1 MKTDKF
7 EITGMTCSSCV
18 AHVEKSVGKLE
29 GIDKVQVNLLTNSM
43 IVSYND
49 DVLASDKIQKSV
61 EDAGYSAHIKSQ
73 NSASAKKADKKDYV
87 QLEKDDMKTRWWISL
102 AFLIPLLYL
111 SMGHMF
117 GFPLPAIFLGSKNS
131 ISFAFT
137 QLLLTL
143 PIALV
148 NKKYFSIGFKSLVKR
163 APNMDSLIALGSS
176 AAIVYG
182 IFAIFRIG
190 YGLGHGDAA
199 LVHQYSHDLFFES
212 GATILTLITLGKYL
226 EARSK
231 SRTSET
237 ITKLVN
243 LAPKTALKIENG
255 IETEIPVEN
264 IRENDEIIVKSGQS
278 IPVDGI
284 IVSGSG
290 HIDESALTGESMPIY
305 KEKGEKV
312 LSASINTSGFF
323 VFRATKVGED
333 TTLSQIIRLV
343 EEASASKAPISKMAD
358 KISGVFVP
366 IVIAISIISITVWL
380 LLGYPFDFALSMGIA
395 VLVISCPCA
404 LGLATPVAI
413 MVGTG
418 KGAEHGMLY
427 KSAESLE
434 TAHKIDTIVLDKT
447 GTLTEGKPCVTDIVL
462 SSGFTEDSLL
472 QIAITLEKSSE
483 HPLAEAIVK
492 VAESKRITA
501 FPFESFETIAGH
513 GVKALIDKTQY
524 LAGNLLLMKNS
535 NVEVE
540 DFVLLAEQLA
550 EQGKTPLFIA
560 KEKSVIGLI
569 AVADTLKI
577 SSKNAVDNFKKL
589 GLDVIMLTGDHAK
602 TAAYIQHQLD
612 IPTVISEVLPQDKE
626 KEISRLQAEGRKVAM
641 VGDGINDAPAL
652 MRADLGVAI
661 GAGTDIAIESA
672 DVVLMRS
679 DLMDVVSI
687 IQLSKAVIRN
697 IKQNLFWAFF
707 YNIIG
712 IPLAAGVFYFALGWK
727 LNPMFAAA
735 AMSFSSVSV
744 VLNSLRLLR
753 FKPKLNQFETANN
766 TVKTSTDIKVTT
778 VDIPKKSNSIP
789 TKARTFTF
797 QNQTTNGVRDNSN
810 SSNNFI
816 MSNKTLKISGMTC
829 GHCSGRVEK
838 ALNSIEGVEAKV
850 FLEANEAKI
859 SLTKEVSNETLKQA
873 VENAGYEVTEI
884 V

>member
-43 IVSYND
+43 TVSYD
-49 DVLASDKIQKSV
+49 EGVLASDKIEKSV
-61 EDAGYSAHIKSQ
+61 EDAGYSAHIKSLDST
-73 NSASAKKADKKDYV
+73 NTKKADPIDYV
-87 QLEKDDMKTRWWISL
+87 QLEKDEMKTRWWISL
-102 AFLIPLLYL
+102 AFLLPLLYL

-117 GFPLPAIFLGSKNS
+117 GFPLPNIFLSAANAMT
-131 ISFAFT
+131 FAFT

-143 PIALV
+143 PIVMV
-148 NKKYFSIGFKSLVKR
+148 NKKYFTTGFRSLIKR

-182 IFAIFRIG
+182 VFAIFRIG
-190 YGLGHGDAA
+190 YGLGHGDTE

-237 ITKLVN
+237 ITKLIN
-243 LAPKTALKIENG
+243 LAPKTAIKIENG
-255 IETEIPVEN
+255 IEVEIPVEN
-264 IRENDEIIVKSGQS
+264 IREKDEIIVKSGQS
-278 IPVDGI
+278 IPVDGVI
-284 IVSGSG
+284 ISGSG

-305 KEKGEKV
+305 KEKGQNV
-312 LSASINTSGFF
+312 LSASINKSGFF
-323 VFRATKVGED
+323 IFKATKVGED

-366 IVIAISIISITVWL
+366 IVIAISIISIIVWL
-380 LLGYPFDFALSMGIA
+380 LLGYPFEFALSMGIA

-447 GTLTEGKPCVTDIVL
+447 GTLTEGKPNVTDIIL
-462 SSGFTEDSLL
+462 SSDFTEETLL
-472 QIAITLEKSSE
+472 QIVLTLEKSSE
-483 HPLAEAIVK
+483 HPLAHAIVQLAK
-492 VAESKRITA
+492 SKNIA
-501 FPFESFETIAGH
+501 ALSFENFETIAGH
-513 GVKALIDKTQY
+513 GVKAMIDKAQY
-524 LAGNLLLMKNS
+524 LAGNLSLMQKYD
-535 NVEVE
+535 VKL
-540 DFVLLAEQLA
+540 DAFAMPAEQFA

-569 AVADTLKI
+569 AVADTLKPN
-577 SSKNAVDNFKKL
+577 SKNAIDHFKSL
-589 GLDVIMLTGDHAK
+589 GLDVIMLTGDHTK

-612 IPTVISEVLPQDKE
+612 IPTVIAEVLPQDKE

-641 VGDGINDAPAL
+641 IGDGINDAPAL
-652 MRADLGVAI
+652 VRADLGVAI

-687 IQLSKAVIRN
+687 LQLSNAVIRN

-753 FKPKLNQFETANN
+753 FKPKINQLNAGIDPIEFTTEIQVSTIESAKKLDSISSESKTFSYEKQNTNN
-766 TVKTSTDIKVTT
+766 INL
-778 VDIPKKSNSIP
+778 KKQP
-789 TKARTFTF
+789 
-797 QNQTTNGVRDNSN
+797 
-810 SSNNFI
+810 I
-816 MSNKTLKISGMTC
+816 MSTKTLKISGMTC
-829 GHCSGRVEK
+829 GHCSARVEK
-838 ALNSIEGVEAKV
+838 ALNSLEGVDAKV
-850 FLEANEAKI
+850 FLESNIAKV
-859 SLTKEVSNETLKQA
+859 SLSKEVSNETLKQA
-873 VENAGYEVTEI
+873 VEDAGYELTEI

>member
-43 IVSYND
+43 TVSYD
-49 DVLASDKIQKSV
+49 EGVLASDKIEKSV
-61 EDAGYSAHIKSQ
+61 EDAGYSAHIKSLDST
-73 NSASAKKADKKDYV
+73 NTKKADPIDYV
-87 QLEKDDMKTRWWISL
+87 QLEKDEMKTRWWISL
-102 AFLIPLLYL
+102 AFLLPLLYL

-117 GFPLPAIFLGSKNS
+117 GFPLPNIFLSAANAMT
-131 ISFAFT
+131 FAFT

-143 PIALV
+143 PIVMV
-148 NKKYFSIGFKSLVKR
+148 NKKYFTTGFRSLIKR

-182 IFAIFRIG
+182 GFAIFRIG
-190 YGLGHGDAA
+190 YGLGHGDTE

-237 ITKLVN
+237 ITKLIN
-243 LAPKTALKIENG
+243 LAPKTAIKIENG
-255 IETEIPVEN
+255 IEVEIPVEN
-264 IRENDEIIVKSGQS
+264 IREKDEIIVKSGQS
-278 IPVDGI
+278 IPVDGVI
-284 IVSGSG
+284 ISGSG

-305 KEKGEKV
+305 KEKGQNV
-312 LSASINTSGFF
+312 LSASINKSGFF
-323 VFRATKVGED
+323 IFKATKVGED

-366 IVIAISIISITVWL
+366 IVIAISIISIIVWL
-380 LLGYPFDFALSMGIA
+380 LLGYPFEFALSMGIA

-447 GTLTEGKPCVTDIVL
+447 GTLTEGKPNVTDIIL
-462 SSGFTEDSLL
+462 SSDFTEETLL
-472 QIAITLEKSSE
+472 QIVLTLEKSSE
-483 HPLAEAIVK
+483 HPLAHAIVQLAK
-492 VAESKRITA
+492 SKNIA
-501 FPFESFETIAGH
+501 ALSFENFETIAGH
-513 GVKALIDKTQY
+513 GVKAMIDKAQY
-524 LAGNLLLMKNS
+524 LAGNLSLMQKYD
-535 NVEVE
+535 VKL
-540 DFVLLAEQLA
+540 DAFAMPAEQFA

-569 AVADTLKI
+569 AVADTLKPN
-577 SSKNAVDNFKKL
+577 SKNAIDHFKSL
-589 GLDVIMLTGDHAK
+589 GLDVIMLTGDHTK

-612 IPTVISEVLPQDKE
+612 IPTVIAEVLPQDKE
-626 KEISRLQAEGRKVAM
+626 KEICRLQADGRKVAM
-641 VGDGINDAPAL
+641 IGDGINDAPAL

-679 DLMDVVSI
+679 NLMDVVSI
-687 IQLSKAVIRN
+687 LQLSNAVIRN

-753 FKPKLNQFETANN
+753 FKPKINQLNAGIDPIEFTTEIQVSTIESAKKLDSISSESKTFSYEKQNTNN
-766 TVKTSTDIKVTT
+766 INL
-778 VDIPKKSNSIP
+778 KKQP
-789 TKARTFTF
+789 
-797 QNQTTNGVRDNSN
+797 
-810 SSNNFI
+810 I
-816 MSNKTLKISGMTC
+816 MSTKTLKISGMTC
-829 GHCSGRVEK
+829 GHCSARVEK
-838 ALNSIEGVEAKV
+838 ALNSLEGVDAKV
-850 FLEANEAKI
+850 FLESNIAKV
-859 SLTKEVSNETLKQA
+859 SLSKEVSNETLKQA
-873 VENAGYEVTEI
+873 VEDAGYELTEI

>member
-18 AHVEKSVGKLE
+18 AHVEKSVGKLD

-43 IVSYND
+43 TVSYD
-49 DVLASDKIQKSV
+49 EGILTSDKIEKSV
-61 EDAGYSAHIKSQ
+61 ESAGYSAHIKSLDSK
-73 NSASAKKADKKDYV
+73 NAKKTEPINYV
-87 QLEKDDMKTRWWISL
+87 QLEKEEMKSRWWISL
-102 AFLIPLLYL
+102 VFLLPLLYL

-117 GFPLPAIFLGSKNS
+117 GFPLPGIFLGVANAMT
-131 ISFAFT
+131 FAFA
-137 QLLLTL
+137 QFLLTL
-143 PIALV
+143 PIMLV
-148 NKKYFSIGFKSLVKR
+148 NKKYFTIGFRSLIKR

-176 AAIVYG
+176 AAIGYG
-182 IFAIFRIG
+182 VFAIFRIG
-190 YGLGHGDAA
+190 YGLGHGLTELA
-199 LVHQYSHDLFFES
+199 HQYSHDLFFES

-231 SRTSET
+231 SRTTET
-237 ITKLVN
+237 ISKLLN
-243 LAPKTALKIENG
+243 LAPKTAFKIENG
-255 IETEIPVEN
+255 IEIEIPIEK
-264 IRENDEIIVKSGQS
+264 IREKDEIVVKSGQS
-278 IPVDGI
+278 IPVDGVI
-284 IVSGSG
+284 ISGSG
-290 HIDESALTGESMPIY
+290 LVDESALTGESMPIF
-305 KEKGEKV
+305 KEKGLNV
-312 LSASINTSGFF
+312 LSASINTSGYF
-323 VFRATKVGED
+323 VFRATKVGAD

-366 IVIAISIISITVWL
+366 IVIGVSILSTSVWL
-380 LLGYPFDFALSMGIA
+380 LMGYPFEFALSMGIA

-447 GTLTEGKPCVTDIVL
+447 GTLTEGKPTITDIIL
-462 SSGFTEDSLL
+462 SHDFTEDALL
-472 QIAITLEKSSE
+472 EIVLTLEKSSE
-483 HPLAEAIVK
+483 HPLAHAIVQY
-492 VAESKRITA
+492 AESKSITML
-501 FPFESFETIAGH
+501 PFDNFETIAGQ
-513 GVKALIDKTQY
+513 GVKAVIDKMQY
-524 LAGNLLLMKNS
+524 FAGNLALMNKV
-535 NVEVE
+535 NVDVNN
-540 DFVLLAEQLA
+540 FALLAEQLA
-550 EQGKTPLFIA
+550 EEGKTPLFVA
-560 KEKSVIGLI
+560 KETTAIGLI
-569 AVADTLKI
+569 AVADTLKPN
-577 SSKNAVDNFKKL
+577 SRDAVTHFKDL

-602 TAAYIQHQLD
+602 TASYIQHQLQ

-641 VGDGINDAPAL
+641 IGDGINDAPAL
-652 MRADLGVAI
+652 VRADLGVAI

-687 IQLSKAVIRN
+687 LQLSNAVIRN

-712 IPLAAGVFYFALGWK
+712 IPLAAGVFYFSLGWK
-727 LNPMFAAA
+727 LEPMFAAA

-753 FKPKLNQFETANN
+753 FKPKIKQLHTDQKIIESQQNIHVTYINSPQKKDGIPSKSMILINNKLN
-766 TVKTSTDIKVTT
+766 
-778 VDIPKKSNSIP
+778 
-789 TKARTFTF
+789 
-797 QNQTTNGVRDNSN
+797 TNNSN
-810 SSNNFI
+810 FKTQLI
-816 MSNKTLKISGMTC
+816 MSTKTLKISGMTC
-829 GHCSGRVEK
+829 GHCSARVEK
-838 ALNSIEGVEAKV
+838 ALNTIEGVDAKV
-850 FLEANEAKI
+850 FLDSKIAKV
-859 SLTKEVSNETLKQA
+859 SLSKDISNETLKQA
-873 VENAGYEVTEI
+873 IEDAGYELTEI